1 MIIES
6 FITFMNKIM
15 LFSSYVDNVSHFP
28 KPLSPEEEKI
38 QIEKFRNGD
47 EEAKRILISHNLR
60 LVAHIVK
67 KYSNSTKDADDLIS
81 VGAIGLIKAINSYSS
96 AKGTQLSTYAAR
108 CIENEI
114 LMLFRAQKK
123 HQSTV
128 SLEETLGADTDS
140 GEVSLSDVVA
150 DVEPDVMEQVESN
163 ILTEKL
169 INIIK
174 NSLTSREYKI
184 LVMRYGIGGT
194 VAYTQKEVAKK
205 LGISRSYISR
215 LEKKALEII
224 KTKVTEQK
232 LFEKY

>member
-28 KPLSPEEEKI
+28 KPLSLEEEKE
-38 QIEKFRNGD
+38 QIEKFRQGD
-47 EEAKRILISHNLR
+47 EEAKKILVSHNLR

-128 SLEETLGADTDS
+128 SLEETLGADADN

-150 DVEPDVMEQVESN
+150 DLEPDMMEQVESN

-169 INIIK
+169 IEIIK
-174 NSLTSREYKI
+174 NNLTSREYKI

-215 LEKKALEII
+215 LEKKALDIV
-224 KTKVTEQK
+224 KKKVTEQK

>member
-28 KPLSPEEEKI
+28 KPLSAEEEKE
-38 QIEKFRNGD
+38 QIAKYKNGD
-47 EEAKRILISHNLR
+47 MEAKKILISHNLR

-81 VGAIGLIKAINSYSS
+81 VGAIGLIKAINSYSPD
-96 AKGTQLSTYAAR
+96 KGTQLSTYAAR

-114 LMLFRAQKK
+114 LMLFRMQKK
-123 HQSTV
+123 HQGTI
-128 SLEETLGADTDS
+128 SLEETLGADNDNS
-140 GEVSLSDVVA
+140 EVMLADIVA
-150 DVEPDVMEQVESN
+150 DVQPDVMEQVESN

-169 INIIK
+169 ISLIK
-174 NSLTSREYKI
+174 DTLSAREYKI

-194 VAYTQKEVAKK
+194 VAYTQREVAKK
-205 LGISRSYISR
+205 MGISRSYISR
-215 LEKKALEII
+215 LEKKALDTIR
-224 KTKVTEQK
+224 KKVKEQK
-232 LFEKY
+232 LFVNL

>member
-15 LFSSYVDNVSHFP
+15 LFSSYVDNVSQFP
-28 KPLSPEEEKI
+28 KPLSPEEEKE
-38 QIEKFRNGD
+38 QIEKYQNGD
-47 EEAKRILISHNLR
+47 EEAKKILISHNLR

-81 VGAIGLIKAINSYSS
+81 VGAIGLIKAINSYSTS
-96 AKGTQLSTYAAR
+96 KGTQLSTYAAR

-123 HQSTV
+123 HQGTV
-128 SLEETLGADTDS
+128 SLEETLGADSDNT
-140 GEVSLSDVVA
+140 EIVLSDVVA
-150 DVEPDVMEQVESN
+150 DLEPDVMEQVESN

-169 INIIK
+169 ISIIK
-174 NSLTSREYKI
+174 NSLTDREYKI

-224 KTKVTEQK
+224 KQKVTEQK